1 MQAQPRPYISCMRNR
16 NLHYPTTEELYAFER
31 EARRL
36 RAEEMARLM
45 RAGSNAV
52 RSLFKTRAKRFQHA

>member
-1 MQAQPRPYISCMRNR
+1 VQALRGPYIAFMRNR
-16 NLHYPTTEELYAFER
+16 NLHYPTIEELYAFER

-36 RAEEMARLM
+36 RAEEVARLI

-52 RSLFKTRAKRFQHA
+52 RSLLKTKVKRLQHA